1 MAEAITIKKKSLVLI
16 LGLCLCLFLA
26 VAVNA
31 YNVRSSNVAVYV
43 PATGALGF
51 QNEPDIYVLLS
62 VLTGSI
68 NSTTNILRVSRGA
81 GVFQWLAL
89 NDSTVRVTYTVDGS
103 VSATGDS
110 GNAYRRIDSGTTL
123 TVTTGETVRIEWKYN
138 VHIWLP
144 IMFIFGIIGLVG
156 TFGSSLYCVN
166 MMKKGKFYEGL
177 RTTVIFGSL
186 SIALVLAWLWG
197 GV

>member
-1 MAEAITIKKKSLVLI
+1 MTTVKSLKKKPLLI
-16 LGLCLCLFLA
+16 LGLCLCLFLS
-26 VAVNA
+26 VTVNA
-31 YNVRSSNVAVYV
+31 YNVRSSDIAVYV

-68 NSTTNILRVSRGA
+68 NSTTNILRLSRGV

-103 VSATGDS
+103 VAAMGDS
-110 GNAYRRIDSGTTL
+110 GNAWRRIDSGTTL
-123 TVTTGETVRIEWKYN
+123 TVTTGETVRVEWKYN

-144 IMFIFGIIGLVG
+144 IMFIFGMIGLVG

-166 MMKKGKFYEGL
+166 MMKKGKFFEGL

-197 GV
+197 GA

>member
-1 MAEAITIKKKSLVLI
+1 MAEKAIVKKKPILI
-16 LGLCLCLFLA
+16 LGLCLCLFLT

-31 YNVRSSNVAVYV
+31 YNVRASDVAVYV

-51 QNEPDIYVLLS
+51 QNEPNIYVLLS

-68 NSTTNILRVSRGA
+68 NSTTNLLRLSRGS

-89 NDSTVRVTYTVDGS
+89 NDSTVQVTYTVEGS
-103 VSATGDS
+103 VSALGDS
-110 GNAYRRIDSGTTL
+110 GNDFRRIASGTTL
-123 TVTTGETVRIEWKYN
+123 TVNTGETIRIEWRYN
-138 VHIWLP
+138 IHIWLP
-144 IMFIFGIIGLVG
+144 IMFIFGMMGLVG

-177 RTTVIFGSL
+177 RTTLIFGSL